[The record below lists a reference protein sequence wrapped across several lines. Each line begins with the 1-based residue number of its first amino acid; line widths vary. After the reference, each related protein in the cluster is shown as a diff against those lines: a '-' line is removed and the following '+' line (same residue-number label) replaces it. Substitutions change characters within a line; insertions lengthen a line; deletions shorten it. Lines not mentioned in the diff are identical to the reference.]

1 MLRCEPPFER
11 RQRWCVCT
19 ASVNGPSRRHRE
31 NGQLRLNK
39 SELDGPHKDRKCKHF
54 DDDFYIEIFF
64 DTSPSC
70 EVN

>member
-1 MLRCEPPFER
+1 MRLTSLLRC
-11 RQRWCVCT
+11 C
-19 ASVNGPSRRHRE
+19 ADRE
-31 NGQLRLNK
+31 SGQLRLNK
-39 SELDGPHKDRKCKHF
+39 AELDGPHKDRKCKHF